1 MCNTFFYHSKTTLK
15 VFWTQ
20 MVPSTENS
28 FYFTFVRIFETSWS
42 KVEQQRQR
50 KRDYTMKYHLDENY
64 SYLEKKEVLKPAWNI
79 GNLDYEKLNNSN
91 GGLRTA
97 NEQQTSNL
105 GLVQNV
111 IKVSQFR
118 NITTT
123 KSIFCNSW
131 KEWQNGIT
139 AILFQCFLI
148 GGALLA
154 DSTMRH
160 FADVFIIVF
169 LVFSPL

>member
-1 MCNTFFYHSKTTLK
+1 M
-15 VFWTQ
+15 
-20 MVPSTENS
+20 
-28 FYFTFVRIFETSWS
+28 RIIQLY
-42 KVEQQRQR
+42 K
-50 KRDYTMKYHLDENY
+50 
-64 SYLEKKEVLKPAWNI
+64 KKEVLKPAGNI

-123 KSIFCNSW
+123 K
-131 KEWQNGIT
+131 
-139 AILFQCFLI
+139 
-148 GGALLA
+148 
-154 DSTMRH
+154 RH
-160 FADVFIIVF
+160 F
-169 LVFSPL
+169 LQLLKRMTE